1 MQLNQGQKFLIIL
14 AVALM
19 LLAVGFVFKVVV
31 FG

>member
-1 MQLNQGQKFLIIL
+1 MQLNQGQKLLIVI